1 MAQDAIKKLMGNRDA
16 IRKLM
21 AMDANGQL
29 DAIAENARNS
39 GSLIGGEE
47 GASYTPQN
55 KPQNINDGEIVVN
68 EDIRRAHSGMPR
80 QILES
85 FQKNPGKQASM
96 SILGDIDLDKFKE
109 TQRQAPIKETRQTQ
123 VTTTAS
129 PVIDY
134 SLLKTIINEA
144 VQENVKKYMSALSKK
159 LINEGVGGNNDTIQ
173 AIKLGEK
180 FSFITKDGDIYEAK
194 LTFKRNI
201 ND

>member
-47 GASYTPQN
+47 GASYNPQN
-55 KPQNINDGEIVVN
+55 KPQAHNDGEIVVN
-68 EDIRRAHSGMPR
+68 EDVIRAHSRMPR

-85 FQKNPGKQASM
+85 FQNNPGKQASM
-96 SILGDIDLDKFKE
+96 SILGDIDLDKLHATKKSIVVDE
-109 TQRQAPIKETRQTQ
+109 NSRIQSTQ
-123 VTTTAS
+123 AS

-159 LINEGVGGNNDTIQ
+159 LINEGVGGNSDTIQ

>member
-47 GASYTPQN
+47 GASYNPQN
-55 KPQNINDGEIVVN
+55 NPQSHNDGEIVVN
-68 EDIRRAHSGMPR
+68 EDVIRAHSRMPR

-96 SILGDIDLDKFKE
+96 SILGDIDLDKLHATKKSIVVDE
-109 TQRQAPIKETRQTQ
+109 NSRIQSTQT
-123 VTTTAS
+123 S

-159 LINEGVGGNNDTIQ
+159 LINEGVGGNSDTIQ

>member
-47 GASYTPQN
+47 GASYNPQN
-55 KPQNINDGEIVVN
+55 NPQSHNDGEIIVN
-68 EDIRRAHSGMPR
+68 EDVIRAHSRMPR

-96 SILGDIDLDKFKE
+96 SILGDIDLDKLHATKKSIVVDE
-109 TQRQAPIKETRQTQ
+109 NSRIQSPQ
-123 VTTTAS
+123 AS

-159 LINEGVGGNNDTIQ
+159 LINEGVSGNSDTIQ